1 MQNTQHRM
9 PGLLPGIAG
18 LVIITIALLAG
29 CSSGSPASSA
39 ATGAKAGA
47 NTGAMRA
54 AGPGS
59 AAGHTGTGAATTQNV
74 SLASD
79 GAQLVYTAQFTV
91 QATDVTTAVSRVTS
105 IVAAAGGYISQ
116 ENVGS
121 TATLQVKIPVAVYP
135 ATLSQL
141 TSGTLG
147 SRMSLEQQAQ
157 DVTQQVADVT
167 SQVASDD
174 AAIAQLRALL
184 TRAGSVG
191 DLLTVQDQI
200 NSEESALESMQA
212 QQKALDNETAFAT
225 VTITVLG
232 PVVKAVVVPIPR
244 HPVGLVS
251 GLTAGWHAFR
261 TTLTWLLAIL
271 GAIAPF
277 AALIAVAGYLG
288 YRARRWIIR

>member
-9 PGLLPGIAG
+9 LPGIAG

-47 NTGAMRA
+47 NAGAIRA
-54 AGPGS
+54 AGPDAGTAQTGGS
-59 AAGHTGTGAATTQNV
+59 TTQTAR
-74 SLASD
+74 LASD

-91 QATDVTTAVSRVTS
+91 QATDVTTAVSRATS

-184 TRAGSVG
+184 THAGSVG

-232 PVVKAVVVPIPR
+232 PVVKAVVVPLPR

-261 TTLTWLLAIL
+261 TTLTWLLAVL

>member
-9 PGLLPGIAG
+9 LPGIAG

-47 NTGAMRA
+47 NAGAKAGANAGVIRA
-54 AGPGS
+54 AGPAQTGGS
-59 AAGHTGTGAATTQNV
+59 TTQTAR
-74 SLASD
+74 LASD

-91 QATDVTTAVSRVTS
+91 QATDVTTAVSRATS

-184 TRAGSVG
+184 THAGSVG
-191 DLLTVQDQI
+191 DLLTVQGQI

-232 PVVKAVVVPIPR
+232 PVVKAVVVPLPR

-261 TTLTWLLAIL
+261 TTLTWLLAVL